1 MSSFFIASKAQ
12 AEAIL
17 EEFERCCDCGSCGL
31 NTAEGVEMQL
41 PRGMRQRIPGKAPQ
55 RQRIKKRA
63 PINLGALFVRLLFFD
78 MLACGSG

>member
-31 NTAEGVEMQL
+31 NTAEGWKCSYLAECAKEYL
-41 PRGMRQRIPGKAPQ
+41 EKPRN
-55 RQRIKKRA
+55 KKKQKEST
-63 PINLGALFVRLLFFD
+63 D
-78 MLACGSG
+78 

>member
-31 NTAEGVEMQL
+31 NTAEGW
-41 PRGMRQRIPGKAPQ
+41 KCSY
-55 RQRIKKRA
+55 
-63 PINLGALFVRLLFFD
+63 
-78 MLACGSG
+78 LAECAKEYLEKHRNDKE